1 MTSGESTLFDKGIP
15 PSLSVGVSKGKVAA
29 PEEFQLDYE
38 GLLEEAL
45 AQPIGLGVI
54 CKGDD
59 GADRLR
65 RILYKT
71 KRALRDAGK
80 TRYDDLVLS
89 ISPGSDIILFIYEK
103 AVQNGEGT

>member
-1 MTSGESTLFDKGIP
+1 MSVSES
-15 PSLSVGVSKGKVAA
+15 KVAA
-29 PEEFQLDYE
+29 LLEYMLDYE
-38 GLLEEAL
+38 GLLKEAL
-45 AQPIGLGVI
+45 SQPIGLGVI
-54 CKGDD
+54 CKGND

-71 KRALRDAGK
+71 KRTLRDGGE

-103 AVQNGEGT
+103 YEPNGQGT

>member
-1 MTSGESTLFDKGIP
+1 MVSSIGALTIP
-15 PSLSVGVSKGKVAA
+15 PSPSSLTLP
-29 PEEFQLDYE
+29 PEFLLNYE
-38 GLLEEAL
+38 ALLEEAL
-45 AQPIGLGVI
+45 SQPIGLGVI
-54 CKGDD
+54 CKGND

-103 AVQNGEGT
+103 VEPNGQGT

>member
-1 MTSGESTLFDKGIP
+1 MSAS
-15 PSLSVGVSKGKVAA
+15 VSKGKLAA
-29 PEEFQLDYE
+29 LRSFLLTYE
-38 GLLEEAL
+38 DLLEEAL
-45 AQPIGLGVI
+45 SQPIGLGVI
-54 CKGDD
+54 CKGND

-71 KRALRDAGK
+71 KRTLRDGGE

-103 AVQNGEGT
+103 YEPNGQGT